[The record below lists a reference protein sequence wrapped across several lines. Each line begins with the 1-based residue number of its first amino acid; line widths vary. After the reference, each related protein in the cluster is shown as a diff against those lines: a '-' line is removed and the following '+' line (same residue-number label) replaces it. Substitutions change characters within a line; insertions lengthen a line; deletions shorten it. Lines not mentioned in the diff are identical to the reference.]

1 MTSILPET
9 ITTPDHFSIEQDR
22 PVLSVL
28 DNLCCYKV
36 TGEDATDFLQGQFS
50 NDIKQVDADHA
61 QLTAYCTPKGRML
74 ATFFI
79 GKHTD
84 GYLLVT
90 SSDIADEVMKR
101 LQMFVMRSKVSITKL
116 ETNVVLGLSSDK
128 QAMVLDHLD
137 LAKPDNDYQ
146 STNNNDLV
154 CIKIPGIDPR
164 YLLIGNSEL
173 LEKVQLI
180 NNEQMY
186 FYTHEYW
193 QWLDIHAGVPMITA
207 STQEAFVPQ
216 MANMELIDGVSFSKG
231 CYPGQEV
238 VARLHYLGNANRRMF
253 RIKSEAKHA
262 LKPGDDIYSPK
273 SNQAIGKFLSAIK
286 VGNNKYDGLAVL
298 RIEASKETHLIT
310 SLENG
315 DEIKILNLPYEV
327 PTELKEKN
335 K

>member
-1 MTSILPET
+1 MTSILPDNA
-9 ITTPDHFSIEQDR
+9 ITPDHFSIAQDK

-28 DNLCCYKV
+28 NNFCCYKV
-36 TGEDATDFLQGQFS
+36 SGEDATDFLQGQFS

-61 QLTAYCTPKGRML
+61 QLSAYCTPKGRML

-79 GKHTD
+79 GKQTD
-84 GYLLVT
+84 GYLLIT

-101 LQMFVMRSKVSITKL
+101 LQMFVMRSKVSIIKL
-116 ETNVVLGLSSDK
+116 EENVVLGLSSDE
-128 QAMVLDHLD
+128 QSMVLNHLD
-137 LAKPDNDYQ
+137 LTKPNKDYQ
-146 STNNNDLV
+146 TTSNNDLV
-154 CIKIPGIDPR
+154 CIKIPGVDPR
-164 YLLIGNSEL
+164 YLLIGDSKL
-173 LEKVQLI
+173 LEKARLI
-180 NNEQMY
+180 NNEQIY

-193 QWLDIHAGVPMITA
+193 QWLDIYAGIPIITA
-207 STQEAFVPQ
+207 PTQEAFVPQ

-253 RIKSEAKHA
+253 RIESETKHTLHA
-262 LKPGDDIYSPK
+262 GDDIYSPK
-273 SNQAIGKFLSAIK
+273 SNQAIGKFLSTIK
-286 VGNNKYDGLAVL
+286 VGANKYDGLAVL
-298 RIEASKETHLIT
+298 RIEASKEENLIT

-327 PTELKEKN
+327 PTEIKEKN